1 MLAWDSIS
9 FLKPRSLKTSRFPL
23 TPDPVQSDLAEDPNP
38 VPVGGDEE
46 VGNHLPR
53 KFLLPRLEMESE
65 EVQEPGEE
73 ILGSSPGEILDVRV
87 LSQFQLPG
95 VEVVDDAGKA
105 LLANILNEDLTAQ
118 DLLHGGEYAGP
129 EHLRPGAENGLVNT
143 EVLGVTPDGEVGGGV
158 ILQDSFPQG

>member
-1 MLAWDSIS
+1 MTKRTLQIFEDIHQNACVGLHLLPEARVVEDLPIS
-9 FLKPRSLKTSRFPL
+9 
-23 TPDPVQSDLAEDPNP
+23 PDPVQSDLAEDPNP

-46 VGNHLPR
+46 VGDHLPR

-129 EHLRPGAENGLVNT
+129 
-143 EVLGVTPDGEVGGGV
+143 
-158 ILQDSFPQG
+158 